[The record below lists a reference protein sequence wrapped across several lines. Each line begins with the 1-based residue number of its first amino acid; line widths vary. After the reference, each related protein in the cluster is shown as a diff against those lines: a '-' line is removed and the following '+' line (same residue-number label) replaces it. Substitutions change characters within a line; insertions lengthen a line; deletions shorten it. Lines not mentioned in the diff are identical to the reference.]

1 MQVEETRLTYISDMV
16 AYIQVWIKPASKV
29 LNLIARFSL
38 RTTYFNIHS
47 LQFVKLLASSNN
59 NKLSLIVSKKE
70 SVMDQPAPDLLNTTF
85 HRTDCIFLGCVT
97 NRFET
102 QINLCVVG
110 IAMHVWEMILNYLE

>member
-16 AYIQVWIKPASKV
+16 AYIQV
-29 LNLIARFSL
+29 
-38 RTTYFNIHS
+38 FNIHS